1 MLRLSE
7 GKKAALCVLL
17 FLVLLSSRSVMAHGV
32 VAAVYAIDGV
42 VEGEIG
48 FSNGK
53 MARDVQ
59 VEIFAESGEKLGE
72 LRTDANGFF
81 TYRPPSVQALSF
93 RADLSAGHI
102 VRVDLAAED
111 LSAGLFAA
119 QDIEGNA
126 GQKESSQ
133 LSGGA
138 SLRRDIINLRKDIAA
153 FRAER
158 RFQDILGGIGF
169 IFGFFGIAAFVMGR
183 KK

>member
-17 FLVLLSSRSVMAHGV
+17 FLVLLSSRSVMAHRV

-102 VRVDLAAED
+102 ARVDL
-111 LSAGLFAA
+111 AA

-133 LSGGA
+133 LSEGA

>member
-1 MLRLSE
+1 MLHVSK
-7 GKKAALCVLL
+7 GKRAVFCVLVL
-17 FLVLLSSRSVMAHGV
+17 FVLLSSRSVMAHRV

-42 VEGEIG
+42 IEGEIG

-53 MARDVQ
+53 MARDAL

-72 LRTDANGFF
+72 LYTDSNGFF

-102 VRVDLAAED
+102 ARVDLAAED

-119 QDIEGNA
+119 EGADANA
-126 GQKESSQ
+126 GQNRRSE
-133 LSGGA
+133 GA
-138 SLRRDIINLRKDIAA
+138 SSGLRRDIVNLRKDIAA

-169 IFGFFGIAAFVMGR
+169 ILGLFGIAAFVMGR

>member
-1 MLRLSE
+1 MLHVSK
-7 GKKAALCVLL
+7 GKRAVLCVLV
-17 FLVLLSSRSVMAHGV
+17 FLALLSSRSVMAHRV

-42 VEGEIG
+42 IEGEIG

-53 MARDVQ
+53 MAREAL

-72 LRTDANGFF
+72 LRTDSNGFF

-102 VRVDLAAED
+102 ARVDLAAED
-111 LSAGLFAA
+111 LSAGLFTAENA
-119 QDIEGNA
+119 DANA
-126 GQKESSQ
+126 GQNRR
-133 LSGGA
+133 SGGA
-138 SLRRDIINLRKDIAA
+138 GLRRDIVNLRKDIAA

-158 RFQDILGGIGF
+158 RFQDILGGVGF
-169 IFGFFGIAAFVMGR
+169 IFGLFGIAAFVMGR